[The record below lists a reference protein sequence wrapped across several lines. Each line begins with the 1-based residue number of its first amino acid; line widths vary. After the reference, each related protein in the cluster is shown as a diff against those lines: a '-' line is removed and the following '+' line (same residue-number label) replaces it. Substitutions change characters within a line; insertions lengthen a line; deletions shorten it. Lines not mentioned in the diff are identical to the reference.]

1 MVAKSDKM
9 FICFKR
15 GGNGRL
21 IGAKTGTDPETAKA
35 FDEKADDEFNFES
48 TDHQKDG
55 DGAAKDNT
63 EDEDLS
69 DLTVGRVCYS
79 TLSSVDASISPYHQL
94 IELTTI
100 FRHGLQSAGL
110 EGQIYGFVKDNGS
123 EVESG
128 EDFETY
134 EITQEH
140 LTVIHKHLFDMK
152 EVDEGMK
159 ILPSSILLS
168 LVATFDSIV
177 GDFARQLLTLNPTKL
192 ESSEKTISYR
202 ELFNLSDLETTR
214 SRLIDDEISNLLRG
228 SHKKQAEYLE
238 ALIETK
244 IVAHY
249 ERWPNFIEIFER
261 RNAYAHNNGFA
272 SEEYLK
278 KVEQAKY
285 PTKDLSLGN
294 HLQLSTSYLHKSVD
308 ILTEFLTILS
318 FVAWRKLGDDPSEAF
333 SAVSFAAYTH
343 ITKRRFLLAIKLLDF
358 ALHRQPRDGV
368 SDRTLRQMYVNLANA
383 YKKKGESEKCK
394 SVLKELDWSATS
406 LDFKICLA
414 SLNEDAEEV
423 CKLLPNAVSS
433 GDIQKNDIRD
443 WPVFDWIREDEKV
456 REAFRVAF
464 GEPLV
469 EPSDSAPQNLP
480 ESFKSEASEKSVH

>member
-1 MVAKSDKM
+1 MAKSDKM

-15 GGNGRL
+15 GKNGRL
-21 IGAKTGTDPETAKA
+21 IGAKTGTDLETAKA
-35 FDEKADDEFNFES
+35 FSERADDEFLFVS
-48 TDHQKDG
+48 TDHEKDESE
-55 DGAAKDNT
+55 DDKTNT
-63 EDEDLS
+63 EEENVS
-69 DLTVGRVCYS
+69 ELTVETVCYS
-79 TLSSVDASISPYHQL
+79 TLSSVDGSISPYHQL

-100 FRHGLQSAGL
+100 FRYGLQSAGL
-110 EGQIYGFVKDNGS
+110 EGQIYGLVKEHGN

-128 EDFETY
+128 EDYETY

-140 LTVIHKHLFDMK
+140 LTYIQKHLFDMK

-168 LVATFDSIV
+168 LVATFDSII
-177 GDFARQLLTLNPTKL
+177 GDFARQLLTLNPAKL

-238 ALIETK
+238 NLIETK
-244 IVAHY
+244 IVSHY

-278 KVEQAKY
+278 KIRQAKY
-285 PTKDLSLGN
+285 PAKDLELGI
-294 HLQLSTSYLHKSVD
+294 HLKLSTSYLHKSVD

-318 FVAWRKLGDDPSEAF
+318 FVAWRKLGEDPSEAF
-333 SAVSFAAYTH
+333 SALSFAAYTH

-368 SDRTLRQMYVNLANA
+368 SDAALRQMYVNLANA
-383 YKKKGESEKCK
+383 YKKKGEGEKCH

-414 SLNEDAEEV
+414 SLNEDVEEV

-433 GDIQKNDIRD
+433 GDIQKNDIRE
-443 WPVFDWIREDEKV
+443 WPVFDWVREDEKV
-456 REAFRVAF
+456 REAFHEIF
-464 GEPLV
+464 GEALI

-480 ESFKSEASEKSVH
+480 ESFKSEATNKSVH